1 LYDNESIHTLAW
13 RPARRLAASASAGFA
28 LSLDL
33 FIIDKKK
40 SSAGRLRRE
49 VGNVAMKTN
58 AIFKRTYNACLDLL
72 AARPIGA
79 PLGSEPRLAAELEV
93 SRTTIRATLAA
104 LSARDLI
111 DVAGREKTIR
121 RRPAPS
127 DYYPEIETEP
137 VSDLVEKR
145 FMQWILHG
153 DCKPGQQINSLE
165 LARQFGV
172 STSAI
177 REYLNGFRQFGLLER
192 RPSGSW
198 IVKGFT
204 KEFALE
210 LSEVRELFELRSV
223 QRFVELPDSDAAWR
237 SLEAIKSDHLL
248 LKAEIEKRHVDFSAL
263 DERFHRLIN
272 NTSRNRFMVNFYA
285 LISMIFHYHYQWSKI
300 GEKERHVVAID
311 EHLNYIAAL
320 KSRDR
325 ELAMARCRAHM
336 NTARATLLR
345 SIETHTPA

>member
-1 LYDNESIHTLAW
+1 
-13 RPARRLAASASAGFA
+13 
-28 LSLDL
+28 
-33 FIIDKKK
+33 
-40 SSAGRLRRE
+40 
-49 VGNVAMKTN
+49 MKTN
-58 AIFKRTYNACLDLL
+58 AIFKRTFNACLDLL
-72 AARPIGA
+72 SARSIGA
-79 PLGSEPRLAAELEV
+79 DLGSEPQLAAALDV
-93 SRTTIRATLAA
+93 SRTTIRAA
-104 LSARDLI
+104 LEALRERELI
-111 DVAGREKTIR
+111 ALNGRHKIV
-121 RRPAPS
+121 RRPPVAA
-127 DYYPEIETEP
+127 DYYPAIETEP
-137 VSDLVEKR
+137 VSDIVEKR

-177 REYLNGFRQFGLLER
+177 REYLNGFSQFGLLER

-223 QRFVELPDSDAAWR
+223 QRFVELPDNDGAWR
-237 SLEAIKSDHLL
+237 SLELINRDHLL
-248 LKAEIEKRHVDFSAL
+248 LKQELERGDADFPAL

-285 LISMIFHYHYQWSKI
+285 LISMIFHSHYQLSKV
-300 GEKERHVVAID
+300 GEKERYAVAIG
-311 EHLNYIAAL
+311 EHLAYIAAL
-320 KSRDR
+320 QSRDK
-325 ELAMARCRAHM
+325 ESAMAHCRAHL

-345 SIETHTPA
+345 SMEVNAPA

>member
-1 LYDNESIHTLAW
+1 
-13 RPARRLAASASAGFA
+13 
-28 LSLDL
+28 
-33 FIIDKKK
+33 
-40 SSAGRLRRE
+40 
-49 VGNVAMKTN
+49 VKTN

-72 AARPIGA
+72 SGRPVGA
-79 PLGSEPRLAAELEV
+79 PLDSEPHLAAALDV
-93 SRTTIRATLAA
+93 SRTTIRAALKA

-111 DVAGREKTIR
+111 RVNGREKIIQ
-121 RRPAPS
+121 RRPLLS

-177 REYLNGFRQFGLLER
+177 REYLNGFSQFGLLER

-223 QRFVELPDSDAAWR
+223 QRFVELPDGDGAWR
-237 SLEAIKSDHLL
+237 ALDVIHRDHLL
-248 LKAEIEKRHVDFSAL
+248 LKQEIEKRHVDFSAL

-311 EHLNYIAAL
+311 EHLAYIGAL
-320 KSRDR
+320 ESRDA
-325 ELAMARCRAHM
+325 ELAMACCRAHM

-345 SIETHTPA
+345 SIESHLPA

>member
-1 LYDNESIHTLAW
+1 
-13 RPARRLAASASAGFA
+13 
-28 LSLDL
+28 
-33 FIIDKKK
+33 
-40 SSAGRLRRE
+40 
-49 VGNVAMKTN
+49 MKTN

-72 AARPIGA
+72 AAQPIGA
-79 PLGSEPRLAAELEV
+79 HLGSEPRLAADLNV
-93 SRTTIRATLAA
+93 SRTTIRAALST
-104 LSARDLI
+104 LSARELI
-111 DVAGREKTIR
+111 GVNGREKIIQ
-121 RRPAPS
+121 RRPARA

-223 QRFVELPDSDAAWR
+223 QRLVELPDGDPVWR
-237 SLEAIKSDHLL
+237 ALDMIARDHLL
-248 LKAEIEKRHVDFSAL
+248 LKAEIEQRHADFSAL
-263 DERFHRLIN
+263 DERFHRMIN

-311 EHLNYIAAL
+311 EHLAYIGAL
-320 KSRDR
+320 KSRDKDM
-325 ELAMARCRAHM
+325 AMAHCRAHM

-345 SIETHTPA
+345 SIAIHAPV

>member
-1 LYDNESIHTLAW
+1 LE
-13 RPARRLAASASAGFA
+13 R
-28 LSLDL
+28 
-33 FIIDKKK
+33 
-40 SSAGRLRRE
+40 
-49 VGNVAMKTN
+49 AMKTN

-72 AARPIGA
+72 ANRPIGA
-79 PLGSEPRLAAELEV
+79 HLGSEPILARQLDV
-93 SRTTIRATLAA
+93 SRTTVRATLSA
-104 LSARDLI
+104 LSACGLIRMKGRDKI
-111 DVAGREKTIR
+111 VQK
-121 RRPAPS
+121 RPVPA

-177 REYLNGFRQFGLLER
+177 REYLNSFSQFGLLER

-223 QRFVELPDSDAAWR
+223 QRFVELPDSDVAWR
-237 SLEAIKSDHLL
+237 SLEAINRDHLQL
-248 LKAEIEKRHVDFSAL
+248 REEIEKRHGDFSAL

-300 GEKERHVVAID
+300 GEKERHVVAIG
-311 EHLNYIAAL
+311 EHLAYIEAL
-320 KSRDR
+320 RSRDK

-345 SIETHTPA
+345 SIEVQTLV

>member
-1 LYDNESIHTLAW
+1 
-13 RPARRLAASASAGFA
+13 
-28 LSLDL
+28 
-33 FIIDKKK
+33 
-40 SSAGRLRRE
+40 
-49 VGNVAMKTN
+49 M
-58 AIFKRTYNACLDLL
+58 
-72 AARPIGA
+72 
-79 PLGSEPRLAAELEV
+79 LAAELDV
-93 SRTTIRATLAA
+93 SRTTIRAA
-104 LSARDLI
+104 LGQLSRRDLI
-111 DVAGREKTIR
+111 GLSGREKIVR
-121 RRPAPS
+121 RRPVAA

-137 VSDLVEKR
+137 VSDIVEKR

-223 QRFVELPDSDAAWR
+223 QKFVELPDSDPAWR
-237 SLEAIKSDHLL
+237 ALDIIQRDHLS
-248 LKAEIEKRHVDFSAL
+248 LKEQIETRHVDFSPL

-272 NTSRNRFMVNFYA
+272 NCSRNRFVVNFYA
-285 LISMIFHYHYQWSKI
+285 LISMIFHYHYQWSKV
-300 GEKERHVVAID
+300 GEKERHRVAID
-311 EHLNYIAAL
+311 EHLAYIAAL
-320 KSRDR
+320 KSRDKEAGDGAMPR
-325 ELAMARCRAHM
+325 PYAHRPRDPSALDRHPQSDLATSRRGRRACRPP
-336 NTARATLLR
+336 TARRGSRPRRYGHGISATR
-345 SIETHTPA
+345 QFRFESVGRRDRAR

>member
-1 LYDNESIHTLAW
+1 
-13 RPARRLAASASAGFA
+13 
-28 LSLDL
+28 
-33 FIIDKKK
+33 
-40 SSAGRLRRE
+40 
-49 VGNVAMKTN
+49 MKTN

-72 AARPIGA
+72 AAQPIGA
-79 PLGSEPRLAAELEV
+79 HLGSEPRLAADLNV
-93 SRTTIRATLAA
+93 SRTTIRAALST
-104 LSARDLI
+104 LSARELI
-111 DVAGREKTIR
+111 GVNGREKIIQ
-121 RRPAPS
+121 RRPARA

-223 QRFVELPDSDAAWR
+223 QRLVELPDGDPVWR
-237 SLEAIKSDHLL
+237 ALDMIARDHLL
-248 LKAEIEKRHVDFSAL
+248 LKAEIEQRHADFSAL
-263 DERFHRLIN
+263 DARFHRMIN

-311 EHLNYIAAL
+311 EHLAYIGAL
-320 KSRDR
+320 KSRDKDM
-325 ELAMARCRAHM
+325 AMAHCRAHM

-345 SIETHTPA
+345 SIAIHAPV

>member
-1 LYDNESIHTLAW
+1 
-13 RPARRLAASASAGFA
+13 
-28 LSLDL
+28 
-33 FIIDKKK
+33 
-40 SSAGRLRRE
+40 
-49 VGNVAMKTN
+49 MKTN

-72 AARPIGA
+72 AAQPVGVH
-79 PLGSEPRLAAELEV
+79 LGSEPRLAAELNV
-93 SRTTIRATLAA
+93 SRTTIRAALST
-104 LSARDLI
+104 LSARELI
-111 DVAGREKTIR
+111 GVNGREKIIR
-121 RRPAPS
+121 RRPSRA

-223 QRFVELPDSDAAWR
+223 QRLVELPDSDPVWR
-237 SLEAIKSDHLL
+237 SLDMIARDHLL
-248 LKAEIEKRHVDFSAL
+248 LKAEIEERHADFSAL
-263 DERFHRLIN
+263 DERFHRMIN

-311 EHLNYIAAL
+311 EHLAYINAL
-320 KSRDR
+320 KSRDKDM
-325 ELAMARCRAHM
+325 AMAHCRAHM

-345 SIETHTPA
+345 SITIHTPA

>member
-1 LYDNESIHTLAW
+1 
-13 RPARRLAASASAGFA
+13 
-28 LSLDL
+28 
-33 FIIDKKK
+33 
-40 SSAGRLRRE
+40 
-49 VGNVAMKTN
+49 MKTN
-58 AIFKRTYNACLDLL
+58 AIFKRTYNSCLKLL
-72 AARPIGA
+72 STEPIGDD
-79 PLGSEPRLAAELEV
+79 LGSEPHLAARLDV
-93 SRTTIRATLAA
+93 SRTTIRAALAA

-111 DVAGREKTIR
+111 RVNGREKIIQ
-121 RRPAPS
+121 RRPVPS

-137 VSDLVEKR
+137 VSDIVEKR

-177 REYLNGFRQFGLLER
+177 REYLNGFSQFGLLER

-204 KEFALE
+204 KEFARE

-223 QRFVELPDSDAAWR
+223 QRFVELPDSDAVWG
-237 SLEAIKSDHLL
+237 SLDIINRDHLR
-248 LKAEIEKRHVDFSAL
+248 LKEDVEKRHADFPAL

-285 LISMIFHYHYQWSKI
+285 LISMIFHSHYQLSRVD
-300 GEKERHVVAID
+300 EKERHSVAIG
-311 EHLNYIAAL
+311 EHLAYIAAL
-320 KSRDR
+320 QSRDK
-325 ELAMARCRAHM
+325 ELAMAHCRAHL

-345 SIETHTPA
+345 SMDVNAPA